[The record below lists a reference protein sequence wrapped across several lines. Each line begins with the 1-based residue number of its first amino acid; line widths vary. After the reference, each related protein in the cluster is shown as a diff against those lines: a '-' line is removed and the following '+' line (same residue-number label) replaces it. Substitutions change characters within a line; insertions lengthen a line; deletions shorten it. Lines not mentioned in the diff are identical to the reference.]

1 MSPDAPPR
9 STCGCRRRGDRLVVS
24 VAGPNPSRPSFELPP
39 QERPRRGLTRRPP
52 PQEQAHRRTSPA
64 TAARAGNPRRRLT
77 SRFDGGTRAGD
88 KSAPFRAR
96 SALGRRN
103 ARRWP
108 AATAQRSRRIPS
120 PASIGSTLLPPS
132 RRRLLPLFL
141 LARFTASRRPRS
153 RATWSDSILR
163 PRRRRP
169 QVRRPERPRLS
180 SAAAAGPP
188 VAGEDPGRCVPRPG
202 SARGRGGPGSRP
214 RPPPSRRWPG
224 LSHGRG
230 ARRGRRR
237 GSHPR
242 RILEPAV
249 GEPGVDL

>member
-108 AATAQRSRRIPS
+108 AATASPQRSRRIPS

-153 RATWSDSILR
+153 RATWSDSTLR

-188 VAGEDPGRCVPRPG
+188 VAGEDPGGAFPG
-202 SARGRGGPGSRP
+202 RARLAGEAGPEAGPG
-214 RPPPSRRWPG
+214 
-224 LSHGRG
+224 H
-230 ARRGRRR
+230 RRR
-237 GSHPR
+237 GAGRGSPMVVELGEVGGEG